1 RCRWRSAGRWTTSRP
16 SSADIRSGR
25 VDGLPGAEHYP
36 GMDYEY
42 APLRLPADVD
52 RLTATAQLSI
62 QAEFAGWELARI
74 QLFRDGTRKVLL
86 RRLIGPAPQPDLSY

>member
-1 RCRWRSAGRWTTSRP
+1 
-16 SSADIRSGR
+16 
-25 VDGLPGAEHYP
+25 
-36 GMDYEY
+36 MDYEY

-62 QAEFAGWELARI
+62 QAEFAGWELDRV

-86 RRLIGPAPQPDLSY
+86 RRRITPTPQPDFSY